1 MSFSTVFF
9 PDPPTKDSL
18 ASARLSLSATRTS
31 ASQLS
36 SKILAAESA
45 LAQLIR
51 ESKHAIEEM
60 QHAYGAL
67 QDQIFRTEAYLSGI
81 RRLPVELL
89 REIFMW
95 CFDSNGYEASA
106 WTLSSVCTSWRTLA
120 LSMPLIWS
128 KVSAVFFFWSS
139 LEPFWDM
146 GGVGGLDCGG
156 DRDLVLLFAPH
167 TPSTFLDSE
176 QHGYAW
182 VLSTAACHCHLRS
195 LRPCASGEVGLFT
208 RVIAL
213 PYKSKEAW
221 TNAVLPI
228 PRKKFFP
235 PMLFMSYL

>member
-1 MSFSTVFF
+1 M
-9 PDPPTKDSL
+9 DPIECLHELEDL
-18 ASARLSLSATRTS
+18 GV
-31 ASQLS
+31 
-36 SKILAAESA
+36 E
-45 LAQLIR
+45 
-51 ESKHAIEEM
+51 HAINLVKSE
-60 QHAYGAL
+60 
-67 QDQIFRTEAYLSGI
+67 
-81 RRLPVELL
+81 
-89 REIFMW
+89 
-95 CFDSNGYEASA
+95 C
-106 WTLSSVCTSWRTLA
+106 
-120 LSMPLIWS
+120 
-128 KVSAVFFFWSS
+128 VFFFWSS

-146 GGVGGLDCGG
+146 GAVGGLDCGG

-228 PRKKFFP
+228 PRQNFFLP
-235 PMLFMSYL
+235 CYLCPIYDST